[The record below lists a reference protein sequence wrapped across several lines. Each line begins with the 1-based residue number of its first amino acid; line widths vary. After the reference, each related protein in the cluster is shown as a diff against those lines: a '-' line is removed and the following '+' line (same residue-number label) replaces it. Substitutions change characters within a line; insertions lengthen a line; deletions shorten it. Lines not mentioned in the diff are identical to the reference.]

1 MCILIYNAK
10 KKKQEKKTEFDYV
23 DGSSTPLSLPSKKK
37 KEDAFMIMFLL
48 SNVAQI
54 HFVNK

>member
-1 MCILIYNAK
+1 MYINIQCK
-10 KKKQEKKTEFDYV
+10 EEEVGKKTEFDYV